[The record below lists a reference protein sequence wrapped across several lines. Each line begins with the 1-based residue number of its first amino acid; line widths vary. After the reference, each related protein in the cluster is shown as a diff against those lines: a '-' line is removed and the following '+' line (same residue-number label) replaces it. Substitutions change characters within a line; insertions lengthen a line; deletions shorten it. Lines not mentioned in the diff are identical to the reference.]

1 MEYRPLESV
10 SKSCRRLLFFSV
22 FSKFVMKLG
31 FFIFR
36 SSFLSSFFSFQML
49 HLVTHIIG
57 VGGWQSLQVSFASPS
72 TSAMLVFLCV
82 ACSGLERILVIVAPD
97 FR

>member
-1 MEYRPLESV
+1 
-10 SKSCRRLLFFSV
+10 
-22 FSKFVMKLG
+22 
-31 FFIFR
+31 
-36 SSFLSSFFSFQML
+36 ML

-57 VGGWQSLQVSFASPS
+57 VNGWQSLQVSFASLS
-72 TSAMLVFLCV
+72 TFAMPVFLCV